1 MHLIGIAET
10 SLLNCA
16 MWYHFLPFYLLSSF
30 LIEIGKKMAVRSS
43 LESKPRNYAA
53 AHLSFRGRSLT
64 NPIAF
69 FHMELAIFLPS
80 KIYRIFYR

>member
-10 SLLNCA
+10 SLLNCNVA
-16 MWYHFLPFYLLSSF
+16 QFSSF
-30 LIEIGKKMAVRSS
+30 LFASSFVIEIGKNMAVRSS
-43 LESKPRNYAA
+43 LGSKPGNYAA
-53 AHLSFRGRSLT
+53 AHQSFRGRSLT

-80 KIYRIFYR
+80 KI